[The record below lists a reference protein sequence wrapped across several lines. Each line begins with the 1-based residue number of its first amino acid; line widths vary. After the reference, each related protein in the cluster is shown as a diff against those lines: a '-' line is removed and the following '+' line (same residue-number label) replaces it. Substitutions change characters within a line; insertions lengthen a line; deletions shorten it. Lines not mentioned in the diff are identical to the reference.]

1 MGKLIFWIVII
12 FGLLLVARLVNAAA
26 AKRRNQR
33 ASGSAAAGAAPSP
46 MVRCVRCGV
55 FLPRAEATAVQGG
68 HACADPGCAERR

>member
-1 MGKLIFWIVII
+1 VGKLIFWIVIV

-26 AKRRNQR
+26 AKRRNAA
-33 ASGSAAAGAAPSP
+33 ASSAAGNAPGASP

-55 FLPRAEATAVQGG
+55 FLPRSEATAVQGG